1 MGKKQNKQDQISELV
16 ILFTILIISFFLWDT
31 YFIYPIKLI
40 VVLLHEI
47 SHVFASLISGGKI
60 IEMNIGF
67 DLGGKCETE
76 GGNTIFIAS
85 AGYLGSLLWG
95 LLFFLSPNNQ
105 KTGFWIIISISALIL
120 ITSISVSANS
130 TFVILALILSS
141 LLVSSAFFLRIPII
155 TIIVRAFGLI
165 SCIYVLFDIKDDLL
179 SHTIVLSDAS
189 ILSSLT
195 NIPVTLIGLSW
206 AFVSI
211 VGIYIAMRF
220 SYKD

>member
-1 MGKKQNKQDQISELV
+1 MGKKQNKQDQITELV

-47 SHVFASLISGGKI
+47 SHAFASIISGGKI

-105 KTGFWIIISISALIL
+105 KTGFWIIILISALIL
-120 ITSISVSANS
+120 ITSISISANS

>member
-1 MGKKQNKQDQISELV
+1 MGKKQNKKDQITELV
-16 ILFTILIISFFLWDT
+16 ILLTILIISFFLWDT
-31 YFIYPIKLI
+31 YFIYPIKLF

-47 SHVFASLISGGKI
+47 SHAIATILSGGKI

-95 LLFFLSPNNQ
+95 LLFFLSPNNK
-105 KTGFWIIISISALIL
+105 KTGLWIIISISALIL
-120 ITSISVSANS
+120 ITTISVSANS

-141 LLVSSAFFLRIPII
+141 LLVTSAFFLRIPII

-179 SHTIVLSDAS
+179 SRATVLSDAS

-211 VGIYIAMRF
+211 IGIYIAVRF
-220 SYKD
+220 SYKN